1 MINRM
6 RHDHR
11 MSTKSLL
18 PIHSPKDLPATI
30 SFSEITTLREAI
42 AKARADKAQAET
54 ALAELPAALN
64 VAKII
69 DDTDALLEKIEAK
82 RQAYAA
88 TIEQAET
95 RLPDLENR
103 LFALEDARRNQLL
116 DKHREK
122 LWSVVEKI
130 VAQLETVM
138 TLNEEAGALRQAAA
152 LELGAAVS
160 ALPLVHFSRID
171 REGIDHFRN
180 FCERELFGSRPKP
193 KDPNLVVVFFE
204 RDNAPYCAGDKHGLP
219 KDFARKLVEAGV
231 ARLIEPNDLPPET
244 GPRFEPAPTP
254 DADGRILVGFL
265 RNWQRGLRG
274 ANFFVGD
281 KAAFPADKAIQ
292 LVRDG
297 IARFEAGAA

>member
-204 RDNAPYCAGDKHGLP
+204 RDNAPYCAVDRHS
-219 KDFARKLVEAGV
+219 V
-231 ARLIEPNDLPPET
+231 PNDLPPET